1 MRVLQTNNLREVA
14 LFCWRNLNRG
24 NDGHILAAAYLD
36 LIGDIYVIRKQ
47 YAQFGEQHRSYVDS
61 FHDVNGQVHRVRCF
75 SSVATLMAELTQVSN
90 SQVFFDVDLDY
101 FTESPDLCGGG
112 ENVSL
117 VTDCEVKATLD
128 PNGELMAWLFQRMA
142 GMTIATE
149 PKCCGGLLN
158 SNHLLSVLSD
168 CLFHPQ
174 LMGHGSTWNMET
186 PQIGLDL

>member
-1 MRVLQTNNLREVA
+1 
-14 LFCWRNLNRG
+14 
-24 NDGHILAAAYLD
+24 
-36 LIGDIYVIRKQ
+36 
-47 YAQFGEQHRSYVDS
+47 
-61 FHDVNGQVHRVRCF
+61 
-75 SSVATLMAELTQVSN
+75 
-90 SQVFFDVDLDY
+90 LDY

-174 LMGHGSTWNMET
+174 LMGHGSTWRH
-186 PQIGLDL
+186 LKSA